1 METNGKNIDD
11 IFKSN
16 LENRDF
22 KIDDNH
28 LEDLN
33 NQLNNLGGSNN
44 IDDLFKRKLNKREF
58 NLDKNHLS
66 NLERQLNQ
74 LRRVKLKY
82 WYRAAA
88 VLLFLFCLSNS
99 F

>member
-33 NQLNNLGGSNN
+33 NQLNNLGGS
-44 IDDLFKRKLNKREF
+44 IILMIY
-58 NLDKNHLS
+58 
-66 NLERQLNQ
+66 
-74 LRRVKLKY
+74 LKE
-82 WYRAAA
+82 
-88 VLLFLFCLSNS
+88 N
-99 F
+99 